1 MKKCNLLLL
10 VFSLLAFLSCD
21 EVLNEKVDVKNSE
34 KIVEASSEKMEA
46 IYYSIPSPMETTI
59 ILKRSYSKFSGE
71 LLFPVFNLNKIHD
84 NQSRALLL
92 GIISTDLNYAM
103 LSERKFE
110 TNRLI
115 NQVIEIAQLLHL
127 DAIVNVNTKERI
139 EKNLDNKD
147 SMQIIIGNTFWE
159 IENKLKNDDK
169 EELSA
174 LIVAGGWIEGLYLAS
189 NMSALDPENKPL
201 QNVIADQ
208 KIVHENLIALISDF
222 TFQEKIQEYFISKVN
237 NLQIV
242 FNEIV
247 RVGIA
252 ENNNLIK
259 EKNGE
264 IVIGNY
270 FNLKFEKEDLKEI
283 YKSVSNIRKTILNQL
298 L

>member
-10 VFSLLAFLSCD
+10 VFSLLAILSCD
-21 EVLNEKVDVKNSE
+21 EVLNEKVDVNNSE

>member
-21 EVLNEKVDVKNSE
+21 EVLNEKVDVNNSE

>member
-10 VFSLLAFLSCD
+10 VFSSLAFLSCD
-21 EVLNEKVDVKNSE
+21 EVLNEKIDVNSSE

-252 ENNNLIK
+252 ENNNLIN

-270 FNLKFEKEDLKEI
+270 FNLKFEKEDLNEI

>member
-1 MKKCNLLLL
+1 
-10 VFSLLAFLSCD
+10 
-21 EVLNEKVDVKNSE
+21 
-34 KIVEASSEKMEA
+34 
-46 IYYSIPSPMETTI
+46 
-59 ILKRSYSKFSGE
+59 
-71 LLFPVFNLNKIHD
+71 
-84 NQSRALLL
+84 
-92 GIISTDLNYAM
+92 M

-174 LIVAGGWIEGLYLAS
+174 LIVSGGWIEGLYLAS

-222 TFQEKIQEYFISKVN
+222 TFQEKIQEYFISKVK

-270 FNLKFEKEDLKEI
+270 FNLKFEKEDLNEI

>member
-10 VFSLLAFLSCD
+10 VFSLLTFLSCD
-21 EVLNEKVDVKNSE
+21 EVLNEKIDVNSSE

-270 FNLKFEKEDLKEI
+270 FNLKFEKEDLNEI

>member
-21 EVLNEKVDVKNSE
+21 EVLNEKIDVNSSE

-270 FNLKFEKEDLKEI
+270 FNLKFEKEDLNEI

>member
-10 VFSLLAFLSCD
+10 VFSSLAFLSCD
-21 EVLNEKVDVKNSE
+21 EVLNEKIDVNSSE

-270 FNLKFEKEDLKEI
+270 FNLKFEKEDLNEI